1 MNSPMQSLK
10 NPILRFAQFFGLW
23 TAVAFMFALQWYSY
37 DSLHGHSGP
46 FVVYLRWNLEQWYAW
61 LLISPLVL
69 RLAAKRPIDPQH
81 PLRFLP
87 LHLLASVLFAL
98 LAVSVQ
104 SLLVVFLEPDAP
116 PLSQFSAFLLG
127 IRANV
132 ALLLSK
138 DVAMGIVAYWALTG
152 LAQTLH
158 FYRESSNRQ
167 LRESQLEGQLAQ
179 AQLQVL
185 EMQLHPHFLFN
196 TLHAIGT
203 LIHEDPE
210 SAEQMLL
217 NLSALLRVFLEE
229 ESSQQISLRRELH
242 LVDLYLSIQRIRF
255 KDRLTVRLAIDS
267 ETLNCAIPSLIL
279 QPLVENAIVHGI
291 AKNPGSDEV
300 EISSSTRSGRLEIR
314 ISNSNSSL
322 PGNMTADE
330 VNWGVGLTN
339 TMQRLRQTYNG
350 SAQLSLRAGSP
361 RGVIC
366 EISMPFR
373 LALSSN
379 TPEEELLPL

>member
-1 MNSPMQSLK
+1 M
-10 NPILRFAQFFGLW
+10 
-23 TAVAFMFALQWYSY
+23 MFAIQWYSY
-37 DSLHGHSGP
+37 DVLHGHSGP
-46 FVVYLRWNLEQWYAW
+46 FTTYLRWNLEQWYTW
-61 LLISPLVL
+61 LMISPLVL
-69 RLAAKRPIDPQH
+69 RLAARRPIDPQH

-87 LHLLASVLFAL
+87 LHLLASVLFAV
-98 LAVSVQ
+98 LAVAVQ
-104 SLLVVFLEPDAP
+104 SVLGVFLEPDAP
-116 PLSQFSAFLLG
+116 PLSHFAAFLHT
-127 IRANV
+127 IRNNIV
-132 ALLLSK
+132 LLLTK
-138 DVAMGIVAYWALTG
+138 DVAMGIVTYWALTG

-158 FYRESSNRQ
+158 FYRENSNRQ
-167 LRESQLEGQLAQ
+167 LRESQLESQLMQ
-179 AQLQVL
+179 AQLRVL

-203 LIHEDPE
+203 LIHEDPQ
-210 SAEQMLL
+210 SAEKMLL

-255 KDRLTVRLAIDS
+255 KDRLTVRSAIDP
-267 ETLNCAIPSLIL
+267 ETLDCAIPSLIL

-291 AKNPGSDEV
+291 AKNPGSDEI
-300 EISSSTRSGRLEIR
+300 EIGSSMRSGKLEIR

-322 PGNMTADE
+322 SPGVSADE
-330 VNWGVGLTN
+330 MNWGVGLAN

-366 EISMPFR
+366 EVTMPFR
-373 LALSSN
+373 IALPSN
-379 TPEEELLPL
+379 AQEEELLTL